1 MPKFPSSRTTLPT
14 RHKRCRFSH
23 PSDFE
28 PAASLK
34 LETFEI
40 ENAERGKEV
49 EISGQTHIA
58 NEPVAGETEAAR
70 LATETEAARI
80 AAETEAAR
88 LAAEEETWRDNALLT
103 IHINH
108 HLDPIKVKPTIAADG
123 ISLNFLLANAVPDS
137 VTPTFGEISILCKQL
152 SSESIKFAGREV
164 YEFVGVLWYSIVAY
178 ILGT

>member
-14 RHKRCRFSH
+14 RHK

-49 EISGQTHIA
+49 EVSGQTHIA

-70 LATETEAARI
+70 IAAETEAARI
-80 AAETEAAR
+80 AAETEAARLAAETEAAR

-123 ISLNFLLANAVPDS
+123 
-137 VTPTFGEISILCKQL
+137 
-152 SSESIKFAGREV
+152 
-164 YEFVGVLWYSIVAY
+164 
-178 ILGT
+178 